1 MITLD
6 GCYDIDIGYERYDIG
21 RRRYV
26 KKEGNSIDPIS
37 NFPDFVDFRIF
48 YVFLKYFQNSVS
60 FCSKFYDCIDIG
72 RVVYRK
78 LIVNYRLKIEG

>member
-1 MITLD
+1 MNYPLKKVSKRFKILITLD

-60 FCSKFYDCIDIG
+60 FCSKFYD
-72 RVVYRK
+72 
-78 LIVNYRLKIEG
+78 